1 MSSLE
6 KWKEHFHSMAKGQI
20 PLEKIYVLNQRGC
33 GLGSSHNGKI
43 IYKVGQQGSG
53 STPLVTPVAQGL
65 AQAQSRIQM
74 KNRGHTQIYSRSHK
88 RGIKRSAS
96 KSKNRWVIKHCQ
108 VQSKSK
114 KAPKRRIQIKR
125 RKLKQKKR
133 VVHHKPDI
141 FW

>member
-1 MSSLE
+1 M
-6 KWKEHFHSMAKGQI
+6 
-20 PLEKIYVLNQRGC
+20 
-33 GLGSSHNGKI
+33 
-43 IYKVGQQGSG
+43 GQQGSG

-74 KNRGHTQIYSRSHK
+74 KNRGHIQIHSRSHK

-96 KSKNRWVIKHCQ
+96 KSKNRWVIKHCW